1 MSDPIER
8 RLEGRPFRM
17 EEVMRYLNGFLCVL
31 LALFTIVQYNDPDAI
46 LWILIYGLP
55 TVWAGFA
62 AYRPRAFAHNQL
74 FLSLL
79 GLNILAVGAGAI
91 YMWPSEV
98 STWWDQEEV
107 REGLGLII
115 TTVALLLMAFTLWRT
130 QRRQIQR
137 FAT

>member
-1 MSDPIER
+1 
-8 RLEGRPFRM
+8 
-17 EEVMRYLNGFLCVL
+17 MRYVNGLLCVV
-31 LALFTIVQYNDPDAI
+31 LALFTVAQYNDPDAI
-46 LWILIYGLP
+46 LWVLIYGLP

-62 AYRPRAFAHNQL
+62 AYRPGAFAHNQL
-74 FLSLL
+74 LL
-79 GLNILAVGAGAI
+79 GLFGLNILAVGAGAI

-98 STWWDQEEV
+98 STWWNNEEV

-130 QRRQIQR
+130 QRRQVQR